1 MSDRVWEGASRTL
14 RTGAPYGRLREE
26 LGDVVRLPVPAAAW
40 VLGLLAAEREVP
52 VLAVVPREADALAWL
67 EGAALFTGDE
77 DRGEA
82 VFFPAPSLT
91 PYQEAAASLNVRAQ
105 EVVALDRI
113 LSGRASTV
121 VTTPRALFRRL
132 PTREAFERSVVE
144 IRPDE
149 DHPLEVLAEHLVTW
163 GYRRTDLV
171 AEVGD
176 FAVRGGILDVYPPG
190 TDAPSRSA
198 LRGTPAA
205 ALSEGPVRIELF
217 GDTVETLRR
226 FDPASQRSEE
236 RLDSL
241 RLLPLLL
248 YPGGPG
254 DARRLARTLA
264 SLHGFDVEGRRG
276 AGERPLDP
284 EVHRLLEDLR
294 TGNEVP
300 GWENYLP
307 LLAEETVGLDDFL
320 PSALTVAVDP
330 PSLEAEAEHHAD
342 RLLSDY
348 QARFEG
354 GRLAVPPEALEH
366 PPERARLPIEWAEVR
381 LRDLVMSPVRSEES
395 AAEASAPPVDFRAS
409 TTDLFHGQLPR
420 FPQEVEANRARGDRT
435 VVVVD
440 PERLDGLAE
449 LLEGRGVTAARAGS
463 GEPGAVELVPGE
475 LERGFRLPSAGVAV
489 YGEYQLLPRSAPRAR
504 PARRTRYGPFVTGL
518 RDLRVG
524 DYVIHTDHGIGQFV
538 ALRNVASDGADGK
551 AALPPTLAGAAPV
564 GDDAVEVMEISYS
577 SGQRLLLPLSRLDQI
592 QKFSGIE
599 GVAPR
604 LDKLGGTSWNKT
616 KARVKKSLRDMA
628 DELLKL
634 YAERQV
640 ARAPAMPVDSD
651 LVRQFGAAFPY
662 EETADQLEA
671 IDAIKKDLEQT
682 QPMDR
687 LLCGDVGYGKTEV
700 AMRAAC
706 KAVDGGYQ
714 VAVLAPTTILADQH
728 VETFRGRFE
737 GFPVKIEMIS
747 RFRTPAEVRDVRE
760 RLAKGDVDILVGTHR
775 LLSKDV
781 DLPKLALMIVDEE
794 QRFGVAQ
801 KERLKQLKK
810 NVHVLSMS
818 ATPVPRTLQL
828 SLAGVRDLSVIET
841 PPKDRMAVETAVVRY
856 STEIVREAIE
866 FEMERGGQVYYV
878 YNRVESIE
886 EVQGFLSQL
895 VPGVRVTVGHGQM
908 DEKEL
913 SRRMHAFTAGDYDV
927 LLATTIIENGI
938 DIPNVNTMIIHRA
951 DRFGLAQLY
960 QLRGRVGRSN
970 QLAYCYLLT
979 PSDRVESED
988 ARKRLAAIQEFTDL
1002 GAGFRIAARDLEI
1015 RGAGNLLGAE
1025 QSGHIAAVG
1034 IETYLK
1040 MLEDAVRELRG
1051 ETVEEEAPSVA
1062 NDLPVPMAI
1071 PRDYVTDENLRME
1084 LYQKLAAAEHDGAEL
1099 LAELADR
1106 FGPPPKAIETL
1117 LEVAELKRT
1126 AESLRVQSISGRGR
1140 SLTIRLRQ
1148 DSKIDLSRLIELVSN
1163 EPEASFSPSGVLTLR
1178 ASGGPEMLAA
1188 ARRALGALAA

>member
-1 MSDRVWEGASRTL
+1 MTHRVWEQASRTL
-14 RTGAPYGRLREE
+14 RSSAPFERLRAE

-40 VLGLLAAEREVP
+40 VTGLLAAELDRP

-67 EGAALFTGDE
+67 EGEALFAPRPDGS
-77 DRGEA
+77 EA

-113 LSGRASTV
+113 VSGRASTV

-132 PTREAFERSVVE
+132 PSRKAFERAVVE
-144 IRPDE
+144 VRPGDE
-149 DHPLEVLAEHLVTW
+149 LPLEALAEHLITW

-171 AEVGD
+171 CEVGD
-176 FAVRGGILDVYPPG
+176 FAVRGGILDVFPPG
-190 TDAPSRSA
+190 TGVPAPA
-198 LRGTPAA
+198 GIEA
-205 ALSEGPVRIELF
+205 PVRVELF
-217 GDTVETLRR
+217 GDSVDTLRR
-226 FDPASQRSEE
+226 FDPVSQRSEE
-236 RLDSL
+236 RLEAV

-248 YPGGPG
+248 YPGGAG
-254 DARRLARTLA
+254 EARRLADLLA
-264 SLHGFDVEGRRG
+264 NQLSEGRGPG
-276 AGERPLDP
+276 ARPLYEVSP
-284 EVHRLLEDLR
+284 EVSRLLEALQE
-294 TGNEVP
+294 GGEAP

-307 LLAEETVGLDDFL
+307 LLADETFALDDFL
-320 PSALTVAVDP
+320 AGALSVAVDP
-330 PSLEAEAEHHAD
+330 PALDAETDHYAERLAAD
-342 RLLSDY
+342 YRARLDG
-348 QARFEG
+348 R
-354 GRLAVPPEALEH
+354 RLAVPPEVLEH
-366 PPERARLPIEWAEVR
+366 PPERARAVVEGAAIR
-381 LRDLVMSPVRSEES
+381 IRDLVVHQAPGAPSGSAGDGPAARSI
-395 AAEASAPPVDFRAS
+395 DFAG
-409 TTDLFHGQLPR
+409 TVTDLFHGQLPR
-420 FPQEVEANRARGDRT
+420 FPQEAASCRARGERC

-440 PERLDGLAE
+440 PERQGALFD
-449 LLEGRGVTAARAGS
+449 LLTGRGVELGA
-463 GEPGAVELVPGE
+463 PGVELVGGE
-475 LERGFRLPSAGVAV
+475 LERGFRLPAARLAV
-489 YGEYQLLPRSAPRAR
+489 FGEYQLLPRSAPRSR
-504 PARRTRYGPFVTGL
+504 PARRSRYGPFVSGL

-524 DYVIHTDHGIGQFV
+524 DFVIHTDHGIGQFV
-538 ALRNVASDGADGK
+538 ALRSVESDGAAGA
-551 AALPPTLAGAAPV
+551 AALPPTLAGV
-564 GDDAVEVMEISYS
+564 GPGGDGAVEVMEISYA
-577 SGQRLLLPLSRLDQI
+577 SGQRLLLPLSRLDQV

-616 KARVKKSLRDMA
+616 KARVRKSLRDMA

-634 YAERQV
+634 YAERQLS
-640 ARAPAMPVDSD
+640 RAPAMAADSD
-651 LVRQFGAAFPY
+651 LVRQFEAAFPY
-662 EETADQLEA
+662 DETADQLEA
-671 IDAIKKDLEQT
+671 IAGIKKDLEQT

-700 AMRAAC
+700 AMRAAF

-728 VETFRGRFE
+728 LDTFRDRFD
-737 GFPVKIEMIS
+737 GFPVTVEMIS
-747 RFRTPAEVRDVRE
+747 RFRSPAEVRDVKA
-760 RLAKGDVDILVGTHR
+760 RLAEGKVDILVGTHR
-775 LLSKDV
+775 LLSRDV
-781 DLPKLALMIVDEE
+781 ELPKLGLMIVDEE

-810 NVHVLSMS
+810 NVHVLAMS

-841 PPKDRMAVETAVVRY
+841 PPKDRMAVETTVVRF
-856 STEIVREAIE
+856 TPEIVREAIE
-866 FEMERGGQVYYV
+866 FEIERGGQVYYV
-878 YNRVESIE
+878 HNRVESIE
-886 EVQGFLSQL
+886 EIQAFLHGL
-895 VPGVRVTVGHGQM
+895 VPGVRITVGHGKM
-908 DEKEL
+908 DEGEL
-913 SRRMHAFTAGDYDV
+913 SRRMHAFTRGDYDL

-979 PSDRVESED
+979 PTDRVESEA

-1040 MLEDAVRELRG
+1040 MLEDAVRELSG
-1051 ETVEEEAPSVA
+1051 EAVEEEGPSVA
-1062 NDLPVPMAI
+1062 IDLPVTMSI
-1071 PRDYVTDENLRME
+1071 PRDYVADENLRME
-1084 LYQKLAAAEHDGAEL
+1084 LYQKLAGSGDGDGDGHDL

-1106 FGPPPKAIETL
+1106 FGPPPAAIHTL
-1117 LEVAELKRT
+1117 LEVASLKRV
-1126 AESLRVQSISGRGR
+1126 AEDLRVQSISGRGT

-1148 DSKIDLSRLIELVSN
+1148 DSRIDLERLIELVSN
-1163 EPEASFSPSGVLTLR
+1163 EPGASFSPSGVLSLR
-1178 ASGGPEMLAA
+1178 APDGAAMLAA
-1188 ARRALGALAA
+1188 ARRTLGALAA